1 MVKSGWIGSS
11 ILVQSFLHYL
21 KTKVAVIYKLAH
33 WFFWANRSS
42 GFYVNAGLADWSI
55 PFDISI
61 FQNVFQA
68 GYNGLLDRKYSA
80 S

>member
-21 KTKVAVIYKLAH
+21 KTK
-33 WFFWANRSS
+33 
-42 GFYVNAGLADWSI
+42 GLADWSI

-68 GYNGLLDRKYSA
+68 GYNGLLDWKYSA